1 MLLNLAERCCVLQ
14 KNNSHSAFI
23 SLYLFIKT
31 ESKYSS
37 SRHLKGMFIFLFLCK
52 YIRKLLNTKYI
63 YINHFES
70 KNVYV

>member
-14 KNNSHSAFI
+14 KNNSHSALI

-37 SRHLKGMFIFLFLCK
+37 SHHLKGMFIFLFFCR